1 MGQQTLNFL
10 PLEKSFQLENGVKS
24 SHLRVILCDTNSFW
38 SYNKRCS
45 LNFLSF
51 FFCIYIHTPT
61 PQRSLHLSYPFQLW
75 TVPYLQWT
83 VSRNSEN
90 FFKVYPASGPSGMKQ
105 LRLCYC
111 EFPSEL
117 PFAFPTFRFSLVPEH
132 RWPVRVGDKGGG
144 ARESAHG
151 LRRHRLFLAQP
162 EPPRPQSPGLF
173 LQPRTR
179 PTLASPGQGSAQVR
193 ATSQVGPA
201 PGRPGPPV
209 RSSPWTPASGDGRG
223 PRRPPPRQL
232 RLGRRECAPPA
243 TPASDL
249 PAGERGAPGQRPRA
263 RGRAPRRPEAVP
275 GTPSI
280 PGGAGRAETPGD
292 CRGPARPV
300 AGVAGTWLSP

>member
-1 MGQQTLNFL
+1 
-10 PLEKSFQLENGVKS
+10 
-24 SHLRVILCDTNSFW
+24 
-38 SYNKRCS
+38 
-45 LNFLSF
+45 
-51 FFCIYIHTPT
+51 
-61 PQRSLHLSYPFQLW
+61 
-75 TVPYLQWT
+75 
-83 VSRNSEN
+83 
-90 FFKVYPASGPSGMKQ
+90 MKE

-117 PFAFPTFRFSLVPEH
+117 PFAFPTFRFSLLPEH
-132 RWPVRVGDKGGG
+132 RGPVRVGNKGGG

-243 TPASDL
+243 TPPRTYLQGREGLLDSGHG
-249 PAGERGAPGQRPRA
+249 PEGGRRGGRRPSRGLQVSPVGQGGQRRRGTAAGQRGPSRGSRGPGSPFSNRPPPPPFCLPLGVAAAALRCRFPGCGHFPASLA
-263 RGRAPRRPEAVP
+263 RGPR
-275 GTPSI
+275 T
-280 PGGAGRAETPGD
+280 GGFGPPGD
-292 CRGPARPV
+292 GE
-300 AGVAGTWLSP
+300 